1 MDDRE
6 LLIRMNEL
14 VLPGPHVYQEP
25 ARGNLH
31 LMDFALFLVHD
42 LPALYKNRTMERT
55 DLEFIPDWLQEY
67 CHGIPGPYRN
77 RNQGSLVAMANGTTG
92 PFGLDPTLRK
102 ALACLI
108 LHPEIGL
115 AVVVGNR
122 WSPSA
127 LRPHLTALAALQAA
141 GRCCL
146 FLEIHSNGRLSEV
159 PFQPD
164 YHLLDGVVEAEFLG
178 LQR

>member
-1 MDDRE
+1 
-6 LLIRMNEL
+6 MNDL
-14 VLPGPHVYQEP
+14 VLPGPHLYQES
-25 ARGNLH
+25 ARGNLQ
-31 LMDFALFLVHD
+31 LSDFSLFLVHD
-42 LPALYKNRTMERT
+42 LPTLYRNHTTEQT

-92 PFGLDPTLRK
+92 PFGLDPTLK
-102 ALACLI
+102 KVMACLI
-108 LHPEIGL
+108 LHPGIGL
-115 AVVVGNR
+115 AVVVANR

-127 LRPHLTALAALQAA
+127 LRPHLTALVALHGA
-141 GRCCL
+141 GRRFL

-159 PFQPD
+159 PFQPE
-164 YHLLDGVVEAEFLG
+164 YHLLDGVVEAEFIG